1 MDARPLALTRLT
13 LGVVALVGCICGFFG
28 APGWHLAAAI
38 AGVLT
43 SLAVVLGWR
52 TRLMA
57 LLTAGALVLAAP
69 AHGLLRLLLILLA
82 FTDSG
87 ARASIEPRRARAT
100 VPVAPVVVLLLGAV
114 SGVVLAVVRHRLGA
128 LDLAAAA
135 AVALV
140 LLPSALFTALGRAVA
155 ARTTPMDVIYDGQCS
170 FCRRSV
176 DTLLVL
182 DVSERLQP
190 RDSHA
195 PETRAQHPDLDP
207 ERAQREML
215 VWDGE
220 RLEGGFDAFRLMA
233 WKLPVLWPVVLF
245 LYVPPVP
252 QLGRVVYRYIA
263 ANRTKIAC
271 ELNLAPPRRPTP
283 DPSPRSLPL
292 AAGALI
298 LLVAAGL
305 ESLLALGWL

>member
-1 MDARPLALTRLT
+1 MDTRPLALTRLT
-13 LGVVALVGCICGFFG
+13 LGVVALVGSISGLFG
-28 APGWHLAAAI
+28 APGWLPAAAI
-38 AGVLT
+38 AGVVP

-69 AHGLLRLLLILLA
+69 SHGLLRLLLVLLA
-82 FTDSG
+82 FTDPD
-87 ARASIEPRRARAT
+87 ARASLESRRAGAK
-100 VPVAPVVVLLLGAV
+100 VPLEPVVVLVLGAAA
-114 SGVVLAVVRHRLGA
+114 GVALAILRHRLGA
-128 LDLAAAA
+128 LDLAAAG

-140 LLPSALFTALGRAVA
+140 LVPPSLFAALGRAVA
-155 ARTTPMDVIYDGQCS
+155 VRTTPMDVIYDGKCS

-215 VWDGE
+215 VWDGR
-220 RLEGGFDAFRLMA
+220 RLEGGFDAFRLIA
-233 WKLPVLWPVVLF
+233 WKIPLAWPIVLF

-252 QLGRVVYRYIA
+252 QLGRVVYRDIA
-263 ANRTKIAC
+263 ANRTQIAC

-283 DPSPRSLPL
+283 DPSPRSLPV